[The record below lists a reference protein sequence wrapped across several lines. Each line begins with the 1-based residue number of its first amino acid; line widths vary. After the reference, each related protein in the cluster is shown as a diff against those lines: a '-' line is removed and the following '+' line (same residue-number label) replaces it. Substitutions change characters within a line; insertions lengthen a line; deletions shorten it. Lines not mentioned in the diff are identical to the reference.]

1 MKMSYNRFFKSLILG
16 SLLCLQAQ
24 SSAETALKVNG
35 TEQAVAMATT
45 STKTNSAVSDLDK
58 INAEVTANSASS
70 VKSNNQKVSQS
81 VTHSLPSL
89 PVQLEKDNSALDN
102 ANLSKKSE
110 SANTTSSNGNKTKI
124 KCSSD
129 LPCIPMYN
137 KYVLNL
143 DEDPQKVSTAKN
155 GKKSDHDN
163 DPQLSSKNYHAI
175 TQNVLPSLDFL
186 NLQKSASNQNVSF
199 VKKLNEKNTPIVR
212 KPSYQTAGNNS
223 AENYVSSSPLVAKML
238 DKGLIIGGDVPVIP
252 QTKLPTADELI
263 DESQKLYKIIGV
275 TGNFVRSYSEAED
288 KKEFIQNLGIS
299 KVNGIIDSH
308 LNEYLKAYDGVN
320 AEISTR
326 LSVSMGNWKLQPE
339 GKILIPLYSKPKYL
353 GFMQGGLTT
362 GTNDR
367 KIAHL
372 GLGER
377 FYPQAKSMEDL
388 GHHMLGLNMVVDK
401 DLSRGHV
408 RGSLGV
414 EYMHDNLKLISNIYK
429 NLTSWKDSPDFEK
442 GYVQERPASGWDL
455 FVEYW
460 FKAKLALKAGITH
473 WKGKDVS
480 PFGGADENS
489 LENSPYIYELGLK
502 YNPVPAITLEAKH
515 QHTNHGNNN
524 SYIGINFNIPLG
536 DNFSFENAFNPDATN
551 KASGSN
557 IMTSR
562 SMFIERDYTMPLQYR
577 SKPGKYYITFVGA
590 LGNNRYQ
597 FKIED
602 GFHRA
607 AAGIPI
613 SVKASHPSVKFSNNG
628 NYVSN
633 IAGLFTVEVIHSAV
647 KNTTVT
653 VAAGNVTVS
662 FDIIIDKVDLL
673 VKASKTTFERFEESL
688 ITLYADTDQLD
699 GLEGTKVEFRIA
711 DGAPGKLVDADAT
724 LNSQGQAQVTYKP
737 DETQTKNYDVTVIA
751 TAYGTDFSIKLHVV
765 IYGTGTDDF
774 SVNPTEIDGGQFTTL
789 TYKNLKP
796 HTKLT
801 FTSVGKCSVVAVKPE
816 SAQNAKSSPETGV
829 SVEVESDDEG
839 IAVAYAVGATEVGD
853 TGDCVISTKT
863 QDPYFSAPKAKIKNY
878 VYDPAWEL
886 PNSVMYLEPFTAQ
899 LKNLKNSTFV
909 VFAIE
914 NSTASLQ
921 FNKTLQNLKKS
932 SENEPGIALM
942 RLAVSPNDLNAVKK
956 VTVHDQKAQADY
968 MVTGDFAVQ
977 DVDGIKATFYHDA
990 FNTAVETKASILA
1003 IQQFTPMFVMDES
1016 EQAKLDVFSGN
1027 DEIVASVINGQPNRA
1042 ISFFNDEDNIDL
1054 EAPEQFDASGTA
1066 LIKIKGLDKRTNE
1079 PFTLKALC
1087 LGKTIDLKD
1096 AVGQHPLSYH
1106 IYAPIVAGS
1115 SVSGGSNV
1123 RADLSGK
1130 HFDGLPVFD
1139 SHESTLDYGTEY
1151 TVTLNGLLPNSKASI
1166 TSNQEGVKV
1175 SLLSEMTDDKGQIL
1189 FKIAE
1194 IKDTAIKNVDLTLKY
1209 HQTSSDEAVLAQN
1222 YSFNLLDYSSQLRLE
1237 LDKDAVLNNG
1247 QVTAVLSGG
1256 KPGEEVKWS
1265 TDGSAA
1271 IVSTED
1277 KFNEQGVATAVVRG
1291 DPVDHNGVAD
1301 VQSGSVIAESMSLP
1315 ALKHDFTVN
1324 LTQYKAQFN
1333 QAPLSTYPQYP
1344 LTNGVTNDISKVAV
1358 DYKTAYTNGEL
1369 KIDNVLPSSAIEV
1382 VSSTNDLISSV
1393 GGKADEHGVASFNIA
1408 PVNDLSLKQIS
1419 FKVKYYST
1427 EVGTKVSED
1436 FVLKMV
1442 PYALTLST
1450 SPEKDTLTGY
1460 EKVTAVLS
1468 GGKPGEEVKWSTDGS
1483 AAIVSTED
1491 KFNEQGVAT
1500 AVVRGD
1506 PVDHNGV
1513 ADVQSGSVIAESM
1526 SLPALKHDFTV
1537 NLTQYKAQFNQ
1548 APLSTYPQYPLTN
1561 GVTNDISKVAVD
1573 YKTAYTNGELK
1584 IDNVLPSSAI
1594 EVVSSTNDL
1603 ISSVGG
1609 KADEHGVA
1617 SFNIAPV
1624 NDLSLKQI
1632 SFKVKY
1638 YSTEVGTKVSED
1650 FVLKMVP
1657 YALTLSTSPEKDTL
1671 TGYEKVTAVLSGGK
1685 PGEEVTWHNIG
1696 KIVIVSQENDSKF
1709 DANGNS
1715 QIVIAG
1721 APSENNGNA
1730 VQETGSITATAMT
1743 KPTLRK
1749 DYKVVTND
1757 YTMVVTSA
1765 PTFSYPSAVALTSDL
1780 SQAELDYNREYSN
1793 GTAVQLSGMAASR
1806 PIRVAEVKA
1815 VTKSGSDMSLPA
1827 STVTVASR
1835 KTATDGTAKL
1845 NIASI
1850 TDPEIKKVKVKVRYP
1865 STETG
1870 FKDSSEIVLPL
1881 HTYNLAVNYDKSE
1894 IVGDDTAK
1902 VTVSGGKPGTAASIS
1917 LANNIS
1923 GTAPATFDNSGNAVF
1938 TVKGVYPDATKGFTG
1953 SGTVTASSSLASTN
1967 VSKSIN
1973 VKLNQ
1978 FNCNFSQGPAFT
1990 YPSTVATTT
1999 TESSAKLDYK
2009 RTYSN
2014 GLILKDMAP
2023 GKSIS
2028 IASAQ
2033 LVKADGT
2040 RQNWNGVTLASD
2052 TVASDKTAKL
2062 NIAQVS
2068 DYNFK
2073 KVAVKVN
2080 YPSTE
2085 IGHLTSKEFILPLY
2099 QYNLAIASDK
2109 SEIVGDDTAKVTVS
2123 GGKPGETVAWS
2134 NTGSGKILDGKSTTF
2149 DDKGNAYATVQGIA
2163 PFTNTVKTSVS
2174 TFSANLNNSI
2184 QLVNIYTIKGSNVA
2198 ECHVFDIVEV
2208 WKLLYILNISVKS
2221 NDIEKA
2227 YITAT
2232 LTAEGDDEFIFKLNN
2247 SYNMSL
2253 PSNAGSCMTCSAC
2266 GNYTNFY
2273 KNSTKTFDVTQY
2285 LQDTNS
2291 IYVYFHNFSGGYS
2304 YKISNLEFTIKT
2316 YSKL

>member
-1 MKMSYNRFFKSLILG
+1 MIKKSGLFTFLLTAVFAVNANAISSKTNGVETLPNLAMSTKSDGQNLNTQSSVSDFFKLDNELAIEGNGVIPAKLPTEIESVSENNVTG
-16 SLLCLQAQ
+16 TDK
-24 SSAETALKVNG
+24 TAV
-35 TEQAVAMATT
+35 T
-45 STKTNSAVSDLDK
+45 DLDK
-58 INAEVTANSASS
+58 HKTP
-70 VKSNNQKVSQS
+70 KF
-81 VTHSLPSL
+81 T
-89 PVQLEKDNSALDN
+89 DN
-102 ANLSKKSE
+102 AKTTAKSATAVLSDPKRTVTKNKQDLKKSDLPLIKE
-110 SANTTSSNGNKTKI
+110 NLQEKIVSLDHASLLKKQGNKTENTESNI
-124 KCSSD
+124 KCSSK
-129 LPCIPMYN
+129 LPCIPMFN
-137 KYVLNL
+137 RYVLKL
-143 DEDPQKVSTAKN
+143 DENDAVKPEKDLYLQISKENQPKFE
-155 GKKSDHDN
+155 SDKIYTN
-163 DPQLSSKNYHAI
+163 LATKA
-175 TQNVLPSLDFL
+175 LPSLGQVRFNNIPLDKEIL
-186 NLQKSASNQNVSF
+186 TKKPVSKDPHANKAVF
-199 VKKLNEKNTPIVR
+199 
-212 KPSYQTAGNNS
+212 KPSYLS
-223 AENYVSSSPLVAKML
+223 ESPLVAKL
-238 DKGLIIGGDVPVIP
+238 FEQGVIIGDITP
-252 QTKLPTADELI
+252 QRPKIEKNVDDPESLKNKSTDELI
-263 DESQKLYKIIGV
+263 DEQQRLYKLLGV

-288 KKEFIQNLGIS
+288 KAEFIKSLGLS
-299 KVNGIIDSH
+299 KVNGVLDSQI
-308 LNEYLKAYDGVN
+308 NEYLKAYDGVN
-320 AEISTR
+320 AEISSR
-326 LSVSMGNWKLQPE
+326 LSVSKGNWKLQPE
-339 GKILIPLYSKPKYL
+339 GKLLVPLWSKPKSFTY
-353 GFMQGGLTT
+353 MQTGLTT
-362 GTNDR
+362 GTSDR

-372 GLGER
+372 GIGER
-377 FYPQAKSMEDL
+377 IYPQAKSMEDL
-388 GHHMLGLNMVVDK
+388 GHHMLGFNAVVDK
-401 DLSRGHV
+401 DLSRGHT
-408 RGSLGV
+408 RGSIGL
-414 EYMHDNLKLISNIYK
+414 EYMHDNLKLLSNIYRR
-429 NLTSWKDSPDFEK
+429 LSSWKDSPDFEK
-442 GYVQERPASGWDL
+442 GYVQERPASGWD
-455 FVEYW
+455 FFAEYW
-460 FKAKLALKAGITH
+460 FKAKLALKAGVTH
-473 WKGKDVS
+473 WIGRDIS
-480 PFGGADENS
+480 PFGDTNEKN
-489 LENSPYIYELGLK
+489 LENDPYIYEAGIK
-502 YNPVPAITLEAKH
+502 YTPVPAISLEAKH

-536 DNFSFENAFNPDATN
+536 DNFSFENAFNPDAVN
-551 KASGSN
+551 KAQGNN

-577 SKPGKYYITFVGA
+577 SKPGMYYITFMGA

-602 GFHRA
+602 GFKRA
-607 AAGIPI
+607 APNLPVY
-613 SVKASHPSVKFSNNG
+613 VKAKHPSVKLLNNG
-628 NYVSN
+628 NYITN
-633 IAGLFTVEVIHSAV
+633 IAGMFVVEVTHSAV
-647 KNTTVT
+647 RNTTLT
-653 VAAGNVTVS
+653 VIAGSVANDFNIT
-662 FDIIIDKVDLL
+662 IDKVDLL
-673 VKASKTTFERFEESL
+673 IKASKTKFERFEESL
-688 ITLYADTDQLD
+688 ITLYADAEVD
-699 GLEGTKVEFRIA
+699 GLEGTKVSFRIA
-711 DGAPGKLVDADAT
+711 DGAPGSLVDAEHT
-724 LNSQGQAQVTYKP
+724 LNASGQATVIYRP
-737 DETQTKNYDVTVIA
+737 DETKTSNYDVKVIGTVFDI
-751 TAYGTDFSIKLHVV
+751 DFPITLHVV
-765 IYGTGTDDF
+765 IYGNDADSF
-774 SVNPTEIDGGQFTTL
+774 SVAPKVIDGGQYATI
-789 TYKNLKP
+789 TYTNLKP
-796 HTKLT
+796 HSILT
-801 FTSVGKCSVVAVKPE
+801 ISATGKCNLTDTKPE
-816 SAQNAKSSPETGV
+816 KALETQAAGDTPV
-829 SVEVESDDEG
+829 KLELEPDDEG
-839 IAVAYAVGATEVGD
+839 SVVAYAVGATDIGA
-853 TGDCVISTKT
+853 TGSCLIETKT
-863 QDPYFSAPKAKIKNY
+863 QDPYFPAPKVEIQNQ

-886 PNSVMYLEPFTAQ
+886 PASVLYLEAFPAK
-899 LKNLKNSTFV
+899 LKNLKNTTEVDFSIGNDSADLEF
-909 VFAIE
+909 
-914 NSTASLQ
+914 S
-921 FNKTLQNLKKS
+921 KTVKNLEKQQAQ
-932 SENEPGIALM
+932 PGVALM
-942 RLAVSPNDLNAVKK
+942 RLAVSPNNSGAVKK
-956 VTVHDQKAQADY
+956 VIVENKQASAHY
-968 MVTGDFAVQ
+968 MVTGDYSVR
-977 DVDGIKATFYHDA
+977 DVEGIKAVYYHDA
-990 FNTAVETKASILA
+990 FNTQAETTASVLA

-1016 EQAKLDVFSGN
+1016 EQSKLDVFSGN
-1027 DEIVASVINGQPNRA
+1027 DEIVATVINGQPNRT

-1106 IYAPIVAGS
+1106 IYAPKVAGS

-1123 RADLSGK
+1123 RADLAGK

-1139 SHESTLDYGTEY
+1139 NSADTLDYGTEY

-1166 TSNQEGVKV
+1166 SSNQEGVKV
-1175 SLLSEMTDDKGQIL
+1175 SLLSEKTDDKGQIL
-1189 FKIAE
+1189 FKISE
-1194 IKDTAIKNVDLTLKY
+1194 IKDTAIKNLNLVLKY
-1209 HQTSSDEAVLAQN
+1209 HQTSSDEAVLDQN
-1222 YSFNLLDYSSQLRLE
+1222 YEFKLLDYSSQLRLE

-1247 QVTAVLSGG
+1247 QVTAILSGG
-1256 KPGEEVKWS
+1256 KPGEDVKWS

-1315 ALKHDFTVN
+1315 SLKKDFTVN

-1333 QAPLSTYPQYP
+1333 QAPLSSYPQYP

-1450 SPEKDTLTGY
+1450 NPEKDTLTGY
-1460 EKVTAVLS
+1460 EKVAAILS
-1468 GGKPGEEVKWSTDGS
+1468 GGKPGED
-1483 AAIVSTED
+1483 
-1491 KFNEQGVAT
+1491 
-1500 AVVRGD
+1500 
-1506 PVDHNGV
+1506 
-1513 ADVQSGSVIAESM
+1513 
-1526 SLPALKHDFTV
+1526 
-1537 NLTQYKAQFNQ
+1537 
-1548 APLSTYPQYPLTN
+1548 
-1561 GVTNDISKVAVD
+1561 
-1573 YKTAYTNGELK
+1573 
-1584 IDNVLPSSAI
+1584 
-1594 EVVSSTNDL
+1594 
-1603 ISSVGG
+1603 
-1609 KADEHGVA
+1609 
-1617 SFNIAPV
+1617 
-1624 NDLSLKQI
+1624 
-1632 SFKVKY
+1632 
-1638 YSTEVGTKVSED
+1638 
-1650 FVLKMVP
+1650 
-1657 YALTLSTSPEKDTL
+1657 
-1671 TGYEKVTAVLSGGK
+1671 
-1685 PGEEVTWHNIG
+1685 VTWHNIG
-1696 KIVIVSQENDSKF
+1696 KIVIVSQESDSKF

-1757 YTMVVTSA
+1757 YMMVVTAA

-1806 PIRVAEVKA
+1806 PIRVSEVKA

-1845 NIASI
+1845 NIARI

-1953 SGTVTASSSLASTN
+1953 TGTVTAASTLASSN

-1978 FNCNFSQGPAFT
+1978 FNCNFSQGPSFT
-1990 YPSTVATTT
+1990 YPSTVATTN
-1999 TESSAKLDYK
+1999 TEASAQMDYK
-2009 RTYSN
+2009 RTYTN
-2014 GLILKDMAP
+2014 GLVLKDMAP
-2023 GKSIS
+2023 NRPIS
-2028 IASAQ
+2028 IASQQ
-2033 LVKADGT
+2033 LIKADNS
-2040 RQNWNGVTLASD
+2040 RVNWNGVSLASA
-2052 TVASDKTAKL
+2052 TTAADKTAKL
-2062 NIAQVS
+2062 NLAQVT
-2068 DYNFK
+2068 DYQYK

-2085 IGHLTSKEFILPLY
+2085 IGTLTSKEFIIPLH

-2149 DDKGNAYATVQGIA
+2149 DDKGNAYATVQGTA

-2198 ECHVFDIVEV
+2198 ECHVFDIVDV

-2221 NDIEKA
+2221 NNIEKA

-2273 KNSTKTFDVTQY
+2273 KNSTKTFDITQY

-2291 IYVYFHNFSGGYS
+2291 IYVYFHNFTGGYS

>member
-110 SANTTSSNGNKTKI
+110 SANTTSSNGNRTKI

-186 NLQKSASNQNVSF
+186 NLKKSAGNQNVSF

-252 QTKLPTADELI
+252 QTKLPTADELKNKSTDELI

-299 KVNGIIDSH
+299 KVNGIVDSH
-308 LNEYLKAYDGVN
+308 LNEYLKAYEGVN

-326 LSVSMGNWKLQPE
+326 LSVSKGNWKLQPE

-429 NLTSWKDSPDFEK
+429 NLTSWKDSPDFES

-653 VAAGNVTVS
+653 VAAGNVSAT
-662 FDIIIDKVDLL
+662 FDIILDKVDLL

-711 DGAPGKLVDADAT
+711 DGAPGKLIDADAT

-751 TAYGTDFSIKLHVV
+751 TAYGTDFSIKLHVI
-765 IYGTGTDDF
+765 IYGTGSDDF

-829 SVEVESDDEG
+829 SVDVESDDDG

-863 QDPYFSAPKAKIKNY
+863 QDPYFNAPKAKIKNY

-886 PNSVMYLEPFTAQ
+886 PNSVLYLEPFTAK
-899 LKNLKNSTFV
+899 LKNLKNSTSVDFS
-909 VFAIE
+909 IE

-942 RLAVSPNDLNAVKK
+942 RLAASPNDLSAVKK

-990 FNTAVETKASILA
+990 FNTSVETKASILA

-1016 EQAKLDVFSGN
+1016 EQSKLDVFSGN
-1027 DEIVASVINGQPNRA
+1027 DEIVATVINGQPNRT

-1106 IYAPIVAGS
+1106 IYAPKVAGS

-1123 RADLSGK
+1123 RADLAGK

-1139 SHESTLDYGTEY
+1139 NSADTLDYGTEY
-1151 TVTLNGLLPNSKASI
+1151 TVTINGLLPNSKASI
-1166 TSNQEGVKV
+1166 SSNQEGVKV
-1175 SLLSEMTDDKGQIL
+1175 SLLSEKTDDKGQIL
-1189 FKIAE
+1189 FKISE
-1194 IKDTAIKNVDLTLKY
+1194 IKDTAIKNLNLVLKY
-1209 HQTSSDEAVLAQN
+1209 HQTSSDEAVLDQN
-1222 YSFNLLDYSSQLRLE
+1222 YEFKLLDYSSQLRLE

-1247 QVTAVLSGG
+1247 QVTAILSGG
-1256 KPGEEVKWS
+1256 KPGEDVKWS

-1315 ALKHDFTVN
+1315 SLKKDFTVN

-1333 QAPLSTYPQYP
+1333 QAPLSSYPQYP

-1450 SPEKDTLTGY
+1450 NPEKDTLTGY
-1460 EKVTAVLS
+1460 EKVTAILS
-1468 GGKPGEEVKWSTDGS
+1468 GGKPGED
-1483 AAIVSTED
+1483 
-1491 KFNEQGVAT
+1491 
-1500 AVVRGD
+1500 
-1506 PVDHNGV
+1506 
-1513 ADVQSGSVIAESM
+1513 
-1526 SLPALKHDFTV
+1526 
-1537 NLTQYKAQFNQ
+1537 
-1548 APLSTYPQYPLTN
+1548 
-1561 GVTNDISKVAVD
+1561 
-1573 YKTAYTNGELK
+1573 
-1584 IDNVLPSSAI
+1584 
-1594 EVVSSTNDL
+1594 
-1603 ISSVGG
+1603 
-1609 KADEHGVA
+1609 
-1617 SFNIAPV
+1617 
-1624 NDLSLKQI
+1624 
-1632 SFKVKY
+1632 
-1638 YSTEVGTKVSED
+1638 
-1650 FVLKMVP
+1650 
-1657 YALTLSTSPEKDTL
+1657 
-1671 TGYEKVTAVLSGGK
+1671 
-1685 PGEEVTWHNIG
+1685 VTWHNIG
-1696 KIVIVSQENDSKF
+1696 KIVIVSQESDSKF

-1757 YTMVVTSA
+1757 YMMVVTAA
-1765 PTFSYPSAVALTSDL
+1765 PTFSYPSAVTLTSDL

-1845 NIASI
+1845 NIARI
-1850 TDPEIKKVKVKVRYP
+1850 TNPEIKKVKVKVRYP

-1953 SGTVTASSSLASTN
+1953 TGTVTAASTLASSN

-1978 FNCNFSQGPAFT
+1978 FNCNFSSGPSFS
-1990 YPSTVATTT
+1990 YPATVATTT
-1999 TESSAKLDYK
+1999 TEASAQMDYK
-2009 RTYSN
+2009 RTYTN

-2033 LVKADGT
+2033 LVKADGS
-2040 RQNWNGVTLASD
+2040 RQNWNGVTLASN

-2149 DDKGNAYATVQGIA
+2149 DDKGNAYATVQGTA
-2163 PFTNTVKTSVS
+2163 PFTSTISTAASLSSATLARTSITVKNYEIFE
-2174 TFSANLNNSI
+2174 FSALDPGGEKTVGYSKSYAFSKNIKVSPKYAYKAVISFSGFCNDYAEINIKLGESTLSYSSPMNVYFGGCWSS
-2184 QLVNIYTIKGSNVA
+2184 VNPDGSMHDYVDFQK
-2198 ECHVFDIVEV
+2198 ES
-2208 WKLLYILNISVKS
+2208 NISLNSKVFSVLIIQHGTCAYYTSINVKG
-2221 NDIEKA
+2221 
-2227 YITAT
+2227 T
-2232 LTAEGDDEFIFKLNN
+2232 
-2247 SYNMSL
+2247 
-2253 PSNAGSCMTCSAC
+2253 
-2266 GNYTNFY
+2266 
-2273 KNSTKTFDVTQY
+2273 VT
-2285 LQDTNS
+2285 
-2291 IYVYFHNFSGGYS
+2291 IYYH
-2304 YKISNLEFTIKT
+2304 
-2316 YSKL
+2316 

>member
-110 SANTTSSNGNKTKI
+110 SANTTSSNGNRTKI

-186 NLQKSASNQNVSF
+186 NLKKSAGNQNVSF

-252 QTKLPTADELI
+252 QTKLPTADELKNKSTDELI

-299 KVNGIIDSH
+299 KVNGIVDSH
-308 LNEYLKAYDGVN
+308 LNEYLKAYEGVN

-326 LSVSMGNWKLQPE
+326 LSVSKGNWKLQPE

-429 NLTSWKDSPDFEK
+429 NLTSWKDSPDFES

-653 VAAGNVTVS
+653 VAAGNVSAT
-662 FDIIIDKVDLL
+662 FDIILDKVDLL

-711 DGAPGKLVDADAT
+711 DGAPGKLIDADAT

-765 IYGTGTDDF
+765 IYGTGSDDF

-829 SVEVESDDEG
+829 SVEVESDDDG

-863 QDPYFSAPKAKIKNY
+863 QDPYFNAPKAKIKNY

-886 PNSVMYLEPFTAQ
+886 PNSVLYLEPFTAK
-899 LKNLKNSTFV
+899 LKNLKNSTSV
-909 VFAIE
+909 VFSIE

-942 RLAVSPNDLNAVKK
+942 RLAASPNDLSAVKK

-968 MVTGDFAVQ
+968 IVTGDFAVQ

-990 FNTAVETKASILA
+990 FNTSVETKASILA
-1003 IQQFTPMFVMDES
+1003 IQQFTPVFVMNDEDL
-1016 EQAKLDVFSGN
+1016 AKLDVFSGN
-1027 DEIVASVINGQPNRA
+1027 DEVSATLINGQPNRA
-1042 ISFFNDEDNIDL
+1042 VQFFNDEQNVDL
-1054 EAPEQFDASGTA
+1054 TVPDTFDAAGQAKITIKGTDKRA
-1066 LIKIKGLDKRTNE
+1066 NEPFSIKGL
-1079 PFTLKALC
+1079 A
-1087 LGKTIDLKD
+1087 LGKTVDLKD
-1096 AVGQHPLSYH
+1096 AIGSSHTLQYH
-1106 IYAPIVAGS
+1106 IYKPALIDSA
-1115 SVSGGSNV
+1115 VSGGVNV
-1123 RADLSGK
+1123 KSELVGVRYDHS
-1130 HFDGLPVFD
+1130 LPKLDD
-1139 SHESTLDYGTEY
+1139 SDATLDYGTEY
-1151 TVTLNGLLPNSKASI
+1151 TFNVNNLLPNSKLAVEA
-1166 TSNQEGVKV
+1166 TNGAKV
-1175 SLLSEMTDDKGQIL
+1175 SLKSEQANDKGEATFVLHDIT
-1189 FKIAE
+1189 
-1194 IKDTAIKNVDLTLKY
+1194 DTSVKELAITLKY
-1209 HQTSSDEAVLAQN
+1209 HQTSSEKAILDEVYNLKLFN
-1222 YSFNLLDYSSQLRLE
+1222 YSSTLKLE
-1237 LDKDAVLNNG
+1237 LDKAQIVNNDEVHG
-1247 QVTAVLSGG
+1247 VLSGG
-1256 KPGEEVKWS
+1256 KPGEEIAWS
-1265 TDGSAA
+1265 VSGATE
-1271 IVSTED
+1271 IVSSD
-1277 KFNEQGVATAVVRG
+1277 AKFDEQGNAKVTVKG
-1291 DPVDHNGVAD
+1291 NPVDHDGVAD
-1301 VQSGSVIAESMSLP
+1301 VQDAGVTATTMSLAP
-1315 ALKHDFTVN
+1315 ISKAFKVA
-1324 LTQYKAQFN
+1324 LTQYHAEFKQG
-1333 QAPLSTYPQYP
+1333 PKSSYPNYP
-1344 LTNGVTNDISKVAV
+1344 LTNTGLTSTIDDVTL
-1358 DYKTAYTNGEL
+1358 DYKTAYSSAQL
-1369 KIDNVLPSSAIEV
+1369 QLQNVLPNSKVEV
-1382 VSSTNDLISSV
+1382 ISSTNDLVSLV
-1393 GGKADEHGVASFNIA
+1393 GNGADANGVIKFNIA
-1408 PVNDLSLKQIS
+1408 PNNDFSLKQLKFKIKYYATEASTKESDVFTLNMIPYS
-1419 FKVKYYST
+1419 FK
-1427 EVGTKVSED
+1427 
-1436 FVLKMV
+1436 
-1442 PYALTLST
+1442 LTA
-1450 SPEKDTLTGY
+1450 SPDKSTLTGY
-1460 EKVTAVLS
+1460 EKVTM
-1468 GGKPGEEVKWSTDGS
+1468 T
-1483 AAIVSTED
+1483 
-1491 KFNEQGVAT
+1491 
-1500 AVVRGD
+1500 
-1506 PVDHNGV
+1506 
-1513 ADVQSGSVIAESM
+1513 
-1526 SLPALKHDFTV
+1526 
-1537 NLTQYKAQFNQ
+1537 
-1548 APLSTYPQYPLTN
+1548 
-1561 GVTNDISKVAVD
+1561 
-1573 YKTAYTNGELK
+1573 
-1584 IDNVLPSSAI
+1584 
-1594 EVVSSTNDL
+1594 
-1603 ISSVGG
+1603 
-1609 KADEHGVA
+1609 
-1617 SFNIAPV
+1617 
-1624 NDLSLKQI
+1624 
-1632 SFKVKY
+1632 
-1638 YSTEVGTKVSED
+1638 
-1650 FVLKMVP
+1650 
-1657 YALTLSTSPEKDTL
+1657 
-1671 TGYEKVTAVLSGGK
+1671 LSGGK
-1685 PGEEVTWHNIG
+1685 PGEEVTWKNNQ
-1696 KIVIVSQENDSKF
+1696 KIVIVSQENNSKF
-1709 DANGNS
+1709 DNNGNS
-1715 QIVIAG
+1715 IIVIAG
-1721 APSENNGNA
+1721 APSENDGNP
-1730 VQETGSITATAMT
+1730 VSETGSIAAVAMGQNE
-1743 KPTLRK
+1743 LRK
-1749 DYKVVTND
+1749 EFSVVTNG
-1757 YTMVVTSA
+1757 YTMSVQSA
-1765 PTFSYPSAVALTSDL
+1765 PSFSYPNTVSSTSNLDVAEIDYKRTYNSGVVLT
-1780 SQAELDYNREYSN
+1780 
-1793 GTAVQLSGMAASR
+1793 GMAANRPVQIVDVQAVSNSR
-1806 PIRVAEVKA
+1806 AANNSSDLVVA
-1815 VTKSGSDMSLPA
+1815 T
-1827 STVTVASR
+1827 TR
-1835 KTATDGTAKL
+1835 KTTASGDLAL
-1845 NIASI
+1845 NIKPVS
-1850 TDPEIKKVKVKVRYP
+1850 DYNVKKIRFRVRYP

-1870 FKDSSEIVLPL
+1870 FKTSDYITIPL
-1881 HTYNLAVNYDKSE
+1881 HQYSLAIASDKSE
-1894 IVGDDTAK
+1894 IVGNGASS
-1902 VTVSGGKPGTAASIS
+1902 VTVSGGKPGEAVSVAI
-1917 LANNIS
+1917 NNKLL
-1923 GTAPATFDNSGNAVF
+1923 GTVPTKFDNSGNATF
-1938 TVKGVYPDATKGFTG
+1938 TVTGNPTNNGQAVTETGTITAQATSATN
-1953 SGTVTASSSLASTN
+1953 SS
-1967 VSKSIN
+1967 SKSIT
-1973 VKLNQ
+1973 VKTNQ
-1978 FNCNFSQGPAFT
+1978 FYCNFSQGPSFA
-1990 YPSTVATTT
+1990 YPATVATTT
-1999 TESSAKLDYK
+1999 TEASAQMDYK
-2009 RTYSN
+2009 RTYTN
-2014 GLILKDMAP
+2014 GLVLKDMAP
-2023 GKSIS
+2023 NRPIS
-2028 IASAQ
+2028 IASQQ
-2033 LVKADGT
+2033 LIKADNS
-2040 RQNWNGVTLASD
+2040 RVNWNGVSLASA
-2052 TVASDKTAKL
+2052 TTAADKTAKL
-2062 NIAQVS
+2062 NLAQVT
-2068 DYNFK
+2068 DYQYK

-2085 IGHLTSKEFILPLY
+2085 IGTLTSKEFIIPLH
-2099 QYNLAIASDK
+2099 QYSLAIASDK
-2109 SEIVGDDTAKVTVS
+2109 SEIVGDETAKITVS
-2123 GGKPGETVAWS
+2123 GGRPGETVSWS
-2134 NTGSGKILDGKSTTF
+2134 NTGSGTILSAGKSTTF
-2149 DDKGNAYATVQGIA
+2149 DAQGNAYATVQGTA
-2163 PFTNTVKTSVS
+2163 PFTGTINVLLNKNSVSLKVKRLEYFYFRSALPSGACGQTASLNKSFELSPYIKAGLIKSITVISNFDDYGSASINGITVGSCKLGEYHSCYDQKQTSVIDKS
-2174 TFSANLNNSI
+2174 NLKNINSLSAYATSWNDPFGVCASNGNGTA
-2184 QLVNIYTIKGSNVA
+2184 VDVTIK
-2198 ECHVFDIVEV
+2198 I
-2208 WKLLYILNISVKS
+2208 
-2221 NDIEKA
+2221 
-2227 YITAT
+2227 
-2232 LTAEGDDEFIFKLNN
+2232 
-2247 SYNMSL
+2247 
-2253 PSNAGSCMTCSAC
+2253 
-2266 GNYTNFY
+2266 NYY
-2273 KNSTKTFDVTQY
+2273 
-2285 LQDTNS
+2285 
-2291 IYVYFHNFSGGYS
+2291 
-2304 YKISNLEFTIKT
+2304 
-2316 YSKL
+2316 

>member
-70 VKSNNQKVSQS
+70 VKSNKQKVSQS

-110 SANTTSSNGNKTKI
+110 SANTTSSNGNRTKI

-186 NLQKSASNQNVSF
+186 NLKKSAGNQNVSF

-252 QTKLPTADELI
+252 QTKLPTADELKNKSTDELI

-299 KVNGIIDSH
+299 KVNGIVDSH
-308 LNEYLKAYDGVN
+308 LNEYLKAYEGVN

-326 LSVSMGNWKLQPE
+326 LSVSKGNWKLQPE

-429 NLTSWKDSPDFEK
+429 NLTSWKDSPDFES

-653 VAAGNVTVS
+653 VAAGNVSAT
-662 FDIIIDKVDLL
+662 FDIILDKVDLL

-711 DGAPGKLVDADAT
+711 DGAPGKLIDADAT

-765 IYGTGTDDF
+765 IYGTGSDDF

-829 SVEVESDDEG
+829 SVDVESDDDG

-863 QDPYFSAPKAKIKNY
+863 QDPYFNAPKAKIKNY

-886 PNSVMYLEPFTAQ
+886 PNSVLYLEPFTAK
-899 LKNLKNSTFV
+899 LKNLKNSTSVDFS
-909 VFAIE
+909 IE

-942 RLAVSPNDLNAVKK
+942 RLAASPNDLSAVKK
-956 VTVHDQKAQADY
+956 VIVHDQKAQADY

-990 FNTAVETKASILA
+990 FNTSVETKASILA

-1016 EQAKLDVFSGN
+1016 EQSKLDVFSGN
-1027 DEIVASVINGQPNRA
+1027 DEIVATVINGQPNRT

-1106 IYAPIVAGS
+1106 IYAPKVAGS

-1123 RADLSGK
+1123 RADLAGK

-1139 SHESTLDYGTEY
+1139 NSADTLDYGTEY
-1151 TVTLNGLLPNSKASI
+1151 TVTINGLLPNSKASI
-1166 TSNQEGVKV
+1166 SSNQEGVKV
-1175 SLLSEMTDDKGQIL
+1175 SLLSEKTDDKGQIL
-1189 FKIAE
+1189 FKISE
-1194 IKDTAIKNVDLTLKY
+1194 IKDTAIKNLNLVLKY
-1209 HQTSSDEAVLAQN
+1209 HQTSSDEAVLDQN
-1222 YSFNLLDYSSQLRLE
+1222 YEFKLLDYSSQLRLE

-1247 QVTAVLSGG
+1247 QVTAILSGG
-1256 KPGEEVKWS
+1256 KPGEDVKWS

-1315 ALKHDFTVN
+1315 SLKKDFTVN

-1333 QAPLSTYPQYP
+1333 QAPLSSYPQYP

-1442 PYALTLST
+1442 PYALTLSAN
-1450 SPEKDTLTGY
+1450 PEKDTLTGY
-1460 EKVTAVLS
+1460 EKVTAILS
-1468 GGKPGEEVKWSTDGS
+1468 GGKPGED
-1483 AAIVSTED
+1483 
-1491 KFNEQGVAT
+1491 
-1500 AVVRGD
+1500 
-1506 PVDHNGV
+1506 
-1513 ADVQSGSVIAESM
+1513 
-1526 SLPALKHDFTV
+1526 
-1537 NLTQYKAQFNQ
+1537 
-1548 APLSTYPQYPLTN
+1548 
-1561 GVTNDISKVAVD
+1561 
-1573 YKTAYTNGELK
+1573 
-1584 IDNVLPSSAI
+1584 
-1594 EVVSSTNDL
+1594 
-1603 ISSVGG
+1603 
-1609 KADEHGVA
+1609 
-1617 SFNIAPV
+1617 
-1624 NDLSLKQI
+1624 
-1632 SFKVKY
+1632 
-1638 YSTEVGTKVSED
+1638 
-1650 FVLKMVP
+1650 
-1657 YALTLSTSPEKDTL
+1657 
-1671 TGYEKVTAVLSGGK
+1671 
-1685 PGEEVTWHNIG
+1685 VTWHNIG
-1696 KIVIVSQENDSKF
+1696 KIVIVSQESDSKF

-1757 YTMVVTSA
+1757 YMMVVTAA

-1845 NIASI
+1845 NIARI

-1953 SGTVTASSSLASTN
+1953 TGTVTAASTLASSN

-1978 FNCNFSQGPAFT
+1978 FNCTFSQGPSFT

-2009 RTYSN
+2009 RTYNN

-2033 LVKADGT
+2033 LVKADGS
-2040 RQNWNGVTLASD
+2040 RQNWNGVTLASN

-2149 DDKGNAYATVQGIA
+2149 DDKGNAYATVQGTA
-2163 PFTNTVKTSVS
+2163 PFTSTVKLSSNSSYATINKDIPVGYFFTNLGDDNSDALRGTWNADRTVKTVTSS
-2174 TFSANLNNSI
+2174 TADWSDYLNSGADIVFLNYDFHDGLTCLKFSDGKN
-2184 QLVNIYTIKGSNVA
+2184 VNIPQNFEVTIDKMIPFYEYHQGNDNPSSPT
-2198 ECHVFDIVEV
+2198 HRRDG
-2208 WKLLYILNISVKS
+2208 YYYYLNISQIWFTSLS
-2221 NDIEKA
+2221 NANI
-2227 YITAT
+2227 
-2232 LTAEGDDEFIFKLNN
+2232 LLSNRNN
-2247 SYNMSL
+2247 MNGSYNF
-2253 PSNAGSCMTCSAC
+2253 TFKF
-2266 GNYTNFY
+2266 NYNNKDYSF
-2273 KNSTKTFDVTQY
+2273 KKTLV
-2285 LQDTNS
+2285 
-2291 IYVYFHNFSGGYS
+2291 
-2304 YKISNLEFTIKT
+2304 ISF
-2316 YSKL
+2316 

>member
-163 DPQLSSKNYHAI
+163 DPQLSSKNYYAI

-199 VKKLNEKNTPIVR
+199 VKKLNEKNTPLVR

-252 QTKLPTADELI
+252 QTKLPTADELKNKSTDELI

-326 LSVSMGNWKLQPE
+326 LSVSKGNWKLQPE

-536 DNFSFENAFNPDATN
+536 DNFSFENAFNPNATN

-909 VFAIE
+909 DFAIE

-1123 RADLSGK
+1123 RADLAGK

-1151 TVTLNGLLPNSKASI
+1151 TVTLNGLLPLSKASI

-1209 HQTSSDEAVLAQN
+1209 HQTSSDDAVLAQN

-1277 KFNEQGVATAVVRG
+1277 KFNEHGVATAVVRG

-1301 VQSGSVIAESMSLP
+1301 VQSGSVIAESMTLP

-1333 QAPLSTYPQYP
+1333 QAPLSSYPQYP

-1369 KIDNVLPSSAIEV
+1369 KIDNVLP
-1382 VSSTNDLISSV
+1382 D
-1393 GGKADEHGVASFNIA
+1393 
-1408 PVNDLSLKQIS
+1408 
-1419 FKVKYYST
+1419 
-1427 EVGTKVSED
+1427 
-1436 FVLKMV
+1436 
-1442 PYALTLST
+1442 
-1450 SPEKDTLTGY
+1450 
-1460 EKVTAVLS
+1460 
-1468 GGKPGEEVKWSTDGS
+1468 
-1483 AAIVSTED
+1483 
-1491 KFNEQGVAT
+1491 
-1500 AVVRGD
+1500 
-1506 PVDHNGV
+1506 
-1513 ADVQSGSVIAESM
+1513 
-1526 SLPALKHDFTV
+1526 
-1537 NLTQYKAQFNQ
+1537 
-1548 APLSTYPQYPLTN
+1548 
-1561 GVTNDISKVAVD
+1561 
-1573 YKTAYTNGELK
+1573 
-1584 IDNVLPSSAI
+1584 SAI

-1757 YTMVVTSA
+1757 YTMVVTAA

-1815 VTKSGSDMSLPA
+1815 VTRSGSDMSLPA

-1835 KTATDGTAKL
+1835 KTANDGTAKL
-1845 NIASI
+1845 NITSI

-1923 GTAPATFDNSGNAVF
+1923 GTAPSTFDNSGNAVF

-1953 SGTVTASSSLASTN
+1953 SGIVTAASSLASTN

-1990 YPSTVATTT
+1990 YPSTVATTN
-1999 TESSAKLDYK
+1999 TEASAQMDYK
-2009 RTYSN
+2009 RTYTN
-2014 GLILKDMAP
+2014 GLVLKDMAP

-2033 LVKADGT
+2033 LIKADGT

-2149 DDKGNAYATVQGIA
+2149 DDKGNAYATVQGTA
-2163 PFTNTVKTSVS
+2163 PFTNSIKPVFNSVIAS
-2174 TFSANLNNSI
+2174 LTAKIYLKNKIIVNGPSHYGASGGVDVTFEIPTEFSKATIQSNLVGKADDGYQVFLNNSI
-2184 QLVNIYTIKGSNVA
+2184 LYTIHDEVILGCETDPNLIKA
-2198 ECHVFDIVEV
+2198 CHLGCI
-2208 WKLLYILNISVKS
+2208 
-2221 NDIEKA
+2221 
-2227 YITAT
+2227 
-2232 LTAEGDDEFIFKLNN
+2232 
-2247 SYNMSL
+2247 
-2253 PSNAGSCMTCSAC
+2253 
-2266 GNYTNFY
+2266 
-2273 KNSTKTFDVTQY
+2273 Q
-2285 LQDTNS
+2285 
-2291 IYVYFHNFSGGYS
+2291 
-2304 YKISNLEFTIKT
+2304 
-2316 YSKL
+2316 YSKLGDSQTVNVSSFLKKGTNTLSFLLTDFGNCGYGKLDSSVTTIYWWTK

>member
-1 MKMSYNRFFKSLILG
+1 MSYFFIIMMMSYNRIFKSLILV
-16 SLLCLQAQ
+16 SLLCFQAQ
-24 SSAETALKVNG
+24 SSAET
-35 TEQAVAMATT
+35 QAVAMATT
-45 STKTNSAVSDLDK
+45 STKTNGALVSDLDK

-70 VKSNNQKVSQS
+70 VVAKTNNKKASQS
-81 VTHSLPSL
+81 VTHFLPSL

-102 ANLSKKSE
+102 ANIKKADSD
-110 SANTTSSNGNKTKI
+110 NTVSDNSNKTKI

-143 DEDPQKVSTAKN
+143 DEEPQKVSTAKN
-155 GKKSDHDN
+155 VKKTDHNN

-186 NLQKSASNQNVSF
+186 NLKKSAGNQNISF

-223 AENYVSSSPLVAKML
+223 ADNYVSSSPLVAKML

-252 QTKLPTADELI
+252 ETKLPTADELKNKSTDELI

-288 KKEFIQNLGIS
+288 KNEFIQNLGIS
-299 KVNGIIDSH
+299 KVNGIVDAH
-308 LNEYLKAYDGVN
+308 LNEYLKAYEGVN

-326 LSVSMGNWKLQPE
+326 LSVSKGNWKLQPE

-353 GFMQGGLTT
+353 AFMQGGLTT

-367 KIAHL
+367 KVAHL

-429 NLTSWKDSPDFEK
+429 NLTSWIDSPDFEK

-455 FVEYW
+455 FLEYW
-460 FKAKLALKAGITH
+460 FKAKLALKAGVTH

-653 VAAGNVTVS
+653 VTAGNVSAT

-711 DGAPGKLVDADAT
+711 DGAPGKLIDADAT

-765 IYGTGTDDF
+765 IYGTGSDDF
-774 SVNPTEIDGGQFTTL
+774 SVNPNEIDGGQFTTL

-863 QDPYFSAPKAKIKNY
+863 QDSYFNAPKAKIKNY

-886 PNSVMYLEPFTAQ
+886 PNSVLYLEPFTAK
-899 LKNLKNSTFV
+899 LKNLKNSTSVDFS
-909 VFAIE
+909 IE

-942 RLAVSPNDLNAVKK
+942 RLAASPNDLSAVKK

-968 MVTGDFAVQ
+968 IVTGDFAVQ

-990 FNTAVETKASILA
+990 FNTAAETKASILA

-1016 EQAKLDVFSGN
+1016 EQSKLDVFSGN
-1027 DEIVASVINGQPNRA
+1027 DEIVATVINGQPNRT

-1106 IYAPIVAGS
+1106 IYAPKVAGS

-1123 RADLSGK
+1123 RADLAGK

-1139 SHESTLDYGTEY
+1139 NSADTLDYGTEY

-1166 TSNQEGVKV
+1166 SSNQEGVKV
-1175 SLLSEMTDDKGQIL
+1175 SLLSEKTDDKGQIL
-1189 FKIAE
+1189 FKISE
-1194 IKDTAIKNVDLTLKY
+1194 IKDTAIKNVNLVLKY
-1209 HQTSSDEAVLAQN
+1209 HQTSSDEAVLEQN
-1222 YSFNLLDYSSQLRLE
+1222 YAFKLLDYSSQLRLE
-1237 LDKDAVLNNG
+1237 LDKDTVLNNG
-1247 QVTAVLSGG
+1247 QVTAILSGG
-1256 KPGEEVKWS
+1256 KPGEDVKWS

-1315 ALKHDFTVN
+1315 SLKKDFTVN

-1333 QAPLSTYPQYP
+1333 QAPLSSYPQYP

-1358 DYKTAYTNGEL
+1358 DYKTAYTNAEL

-1450 SPEKDTLTGY
+1450 NPEKDTLTGY
-1460 EKVTAVLS
+1460 EKVTAILS
-1468 GGKPGEEVKWSTDGS
+1468 GGKPGED
-1483 AAIVSTED
+1483 
-1491 KFNEQGVAT
+1491 
-1500 AVVRGD
+1500 
-1506 PVDHNGV
+1506 
-1513 ADVQSGSVIAESM
+1513 
-1526 SLPALKHDFTV
+1526 
-1537 NLTQYKAQFNQ
+1537 
-1548 APLSTYPQYPLTN
+1548 
-1561 GVTNDISKVAVD
+1561 
-1573 YKTAYTNGELK
+1573 
-1584 IDNVLPSSAI
+1584 
-1594 EVVSSTNDL
+1594 
-1603 ISSVGG
+1603 
-1609 KADEHGVA
+1609 
-1617 SFNIAPV
+1617 
-1624 NDLSLKQI
+1624 
-1632 SFKVKY
+1632 
-1638 YSTEVGTKVSED
+1638 
-1650 FVLKMVP
+1650 
-1657 YALTLSTSPEKDTL
+1657 
-1671 TGYEKVTAVLSGGK
+1671 
-1685 PGEEVTWHNIG
+1685 VTWHNIG
-1696 KIVIVSQENDSKF
+1696 KIVIVSQESDSKF

-1757 YTMVVTSA
+1757 YMMVVTAA

-1793 GTAVQLSGMAASR
+1793 GTAVQLSGMAGSR

-1845 NIASI
+1845 NIARI

-1953 SGTVTASSSLASTN
+1953 TGTVTAASTLASSN

-1978 FNCNFSQGPAFT
+1978 FNCNFSQGPSFA

-2009 RTYSN
+2009 RTYNN

-2033 LVKADGT
+2033 LVKADGS
-2040 RQNWNGVTLASD
+2040 RQNWNGVTLASN

-2149 DDKGNAYATVQGIA
+2149 DDKGNAYATVQGTA
-2163 PFTNTVKTSVS
+2163 PFTSTVKLSSNSSYATINKDIPVGYFFTNLGDDNSDALRGTWNADRTVKTVTSS
-2174 TFSANLNNSI
+2174 TADWSDYLNSGADIVFLNSDIHDGLTCLKFSDGKN
-2184 QLVNIYTIKGSNVA
+2184 VNIPQNFEVTIDKMIPFYEYHQGNDNPSSPT
-2198 ECHVFDIVEV
+2198 HRKDGYYF
-2208 WKLLYILNISVKS
+2208 YLNISPIWFTSLLNANILLS
-2221 NDIEKA
+2221 NR
-2227 YITAT
+2227 
-2232 LTAEGDDEFIFKLNN
+2232 NN
-2247 SYNMSL
+2247 MNGSYNF
-2253 PSNAGSCMTCSAC
+2253 TFKF
-2266 GNYTNFY
+2266 NYNNKDYSF
-2273 KNSTKTFDVTQY
+2273 KKTLV
-2285 LQDTNS
+2285 
-2291 IYVYFHNFSGGYS
+2291 
-2304 YKISNLEFTIKT
+2304 ISF
-2316 YSKL
+2316 

>member
-1 MKMSYNRFFKSLILG
+1 MSYFFIIMMMSYNRIFKSLILV
-16 SLLCLQAQ
+16 SLLCFQAQ

-45 STKTNSAVSDLDK
+45 STNTNGALVSDLDK

-70 VKSNNQKVSQS
+70 VVAKTNNKKASQS
-81 VTHSLPSL
+81 VTHFLPSL

-102 ANLSKKSE
+102 ANIKKADSD
-110 SANTTSSNGNKTKI
+110 NTVSDNSNKTKI

-155 GKKSDHDN
+155 VKKTDHNN
-163 DPQLSSKNYHAI
+163 DPQLSSKNYHVI

-186 NLQKSASNQNVSF
+186 NLKKSAGNQNVSF

-223 AENYVSSSPLVAKML
+223 ADNYVSSSPLVAKML

-252 QTKLPTADELI
+252 ETKLPTADALKNKSTDELI

-288 KKEFIQNLGIS
+288 KNEFIQNLGIS
-299 KVNGIIDSH
+299 KVNGIVDSH
-308 LNEYLKAYDGVN
+308 LNEYLKAYEGVN

-326 LSVSMGNWKLQPE
+326 LSVSKGNWKLQPE

-408 RGSLGV
+408 RGSFGV

-455 FVEYW
+455 FLEYW
-460 FKAKLALKAGITH
+460 FKAKLALKAGVTH

-653 VAAGNVTVS
+653 VAAGNVSAT
-662 FDIIIDKVDLL
+662 FDIILDKVDLL

-711 DGAPGKLVDADAT
+711 DGAPGKLIDADAT

-765 IYGTGTDDF
+765 IYGTESDDF

-829 SVEVESDDEG
+829 SVEVESDDDG

-863 QDPYFSAPKAKIKNY
+863 QDPYFNAPKAKIKNY

-886 PNSVMYLEPFTAQ
+886 PNSVLYLEPFTAI
-899 LKNLKNSTFV
+899 LKNLKNSTSVDFS
-909 VFAIE
+909 IE

-942 RLAVSPNDLNAVKK
+942 RLAASPNDLSAVKK

-990 FNTAVETKASILA
+990 FNTSVETKASILA

-1016 EQAKLDVFSGN
+1016 EQSKLDVFSGN
-1027 DEIVASVINGQPNRA
+1027 DEIVATVINGQPNRT

-1106 IYAPIVAGS
+1106 IYAPKVAGS

-1123 RADLSGK
+1123 RADLAGK

-1139 SHESTLDYGTEY
+1139 NSADTLDYGTEY
-1151 TVTLNGLLPNSKASI
+1151 TVTINGLLPNSKASI
-1166 TSNQEGVKV
+1166 SSNQEGVKV
-1175 SLLSEMTDDKGQIL
+1175 SLLSEKTDDKGQIL
-1189 FKIAE
+1189 FKISE
-1194 IKDTAIKNVDLTLKY
+1194 IKDTAIKNLNLVLKY
-1209 HQTSSDEAVLAQN
+1209 HQTSSDEAVLDQN
-1222 YSFNLLDYSSQLRLE
+1222 YEFNLLDYSSQLRLE

-1247 QVTAVLSGG
+1247 QVTAILSGG
-1256 KPGEEVKWS
+1256 KPGEDVKWS

-1315 ALKHDFTVN
+1315 SLKKDFTVN

-1333 QAPLSTYPQYP
+1333 QAPLSSYPQYP

-1450 SPEKDTLTGY
+1450 NPEKDTLTGY
-1460 EKVTAVLS
+1460 EKVTAILS
-1468 GGKPGEEVKWSTDGS
+1468 GGKPGED
-1483 AAIVSTED
+1483 
-1491 KFNEQGVAT
+1491 
-1500 AVVRGD
+1500 
-1506 PVDHNGV
+1506 
-1513 ADVQSGSVIAESM
+1513 
-1526 SLPALKHDFTV
+1526 
-1537 NLTQYKAQFNQ
+1537 
-1548 APLSTYPQYPLTN
+1548 
-1561 GVTNDISKVAVD
+1561 
-1573 YKTAYTNGELK
+1573 
-1584 IDNVLPSSAI
+1584 
-1594 EVVSSTNDL
+1594 
-1603 ISSVGG
+1603 
-1609 KADEHGVA
+1609 
-1617 SFNIAPV
+1617 
-1624 NDLSLKQI
+1624 
-1632 SFKVKY
+1632 
-1638 YSTEVGTKVSED
+1638 
-1650 FVLKMVP
+1650 
-1657 YALTLSTSPEKDTL
+1657 
-1671 TGYEKVTAVLSGGK
+1671 
-1685 PGEEVTWHNIG
+1685 VTWHNIG
-1696 KIVIVSQENDSKF
+1696 KIVIVSQESDSKF

-1757 YTMVVTSA
+1757 YMMVVAAA

-1845 NIASI
+1845 NIARI

-1953 SGTVTASSSLASTN
+1953 TGTVTATSTLASSN

-1978 FNCNFSQGPAFT
+1978 FNCTFSQGPSFA

-2009 RTYSN
+2009 RTYNN

-2033 LVKADGT
+2033 LVKADGS
-2040 RQNWNGVTLASD
+2040 RQNWNGVTLASN

-2149 DDKGNAYATVQGIA
+2149 DDKGNAYATVQGTA
-2163 PFTNTVKTSVS
+2163 PFTGTINVLLNKNSVSLKVKRLESLSFSSDLPTGACGQTASLNKSFELSPYIKAGLIKSITVISKFDDFGSASINGITVGSCNLGEYHSCYDQSQTSVIDKS
-2174 TFSANLNNSI
+2174 NLKNINSLSAYATSWNDPFGVCASNDNGTG
-2184 QLVNIYTIKGSNVA
+2184 VDVTIK
-2198 ECHVFDIVEV
+2198 I
-2208 WKLLYILNISVKS
+2208 
-2221 NDIEKA
+2221 
-2227 YITAT
+2227 
-2232 LTAEGDDEFIFKLNN
+2232 
-2247 SYNMSL
+2247 
-2253 PSNAGSCMTCSAC
+2253 
-2266 GNYTNFY
+2266 NYY
-2273 KNSTKTFDVTQY
+2273 
-2285 LQDTNS
+2285 
-2291 IYVYFHNFSGGYS
+2291 
-2304 YKISNLEFTIKT
+2304 
-2316 YSKL
+2316 

>member
-110 SANTTSSNGNKTKI
+110 SANTTSSNGNRTKI

-186 NLQKSASNQNVSF
+186 NLKKSAGNQNVSF

-252 QTKLPTADELI
+252 QTKLPTADELKNKSTDELI

-299 KVNGIIDSH
+299 KVNGIVDSH
-308 LNEYLKAYDGVN
+308 LNEYLKAYEGVN

-326 LSVSMGNWKLQPE
+326 LSVSKGNWKLQPE

-429 NLTSWKDSPDFEK
+429 NLTSWKDSPDFES

-653 VAAGNVTVS
+653 VAAGNVSAT
-662 FDIIIDKVDLL
+662 FDIILDKVDLL

-711 DGAPGKLVDADAT
+711 DGAPGKLIDADAT

-765 IYGTGTDDF
+765 IYGTGSDDF

-829 SVEVESDDEG
+829 SVEVESDDDG

-863 QDPYFSAPKAKIKNY
+863 QDPYFNAPKAKIKNY

-886 PNSVMYLEPFTAQ
+886 PNSVLYLEPFTAK
-899 LKNLKNSTFV
+899 LKNLKNSTSVDFS
-909 VFAIE
+909 IE

-942 RLAVSPNDLNAVKK
+942 RLAASPNDLSAVKK

-990 FNTAVETKASILA
+990 FNTSVETKASILA
-1003 IQQFTPMFVMDES
+1003 IQQFTPVFVMNDEDL
-1016 EQAKLDVFSGN
+1016 AKLDVFSGN
-1027 DEIVASVINGQPNRA
+1027 DEVSATLINGQPNRA
-1042 ISFFNDEDNIDL
+1042 VQFFNDEQNVDL
-1054 EAPEQFDASGTA
+1054 TVPDTFDAAGQAKITIKGTDKRA
-1066 LIKIKGLDKRTNE
+1066 NEPFSIKGL
-1079 PFTLKALC
+1079 A
-1087 LGKTIDLKD
+1087 LGKTVDLKD
-1096 AVGQHPLSYH
+1096 AIGSSHTLQYH
-1106 IYAPIVAGS
+1106 IYKPALIDSA
-1115 SVSGGSNV
+1115 VSGGVNV
-1123 RADLSGK
+1123 KSELVGVRYDHS
-1130 HFDGLPVFD
+1130 LPKLDD
-1139 SHESTLDYGTEY
+1139 SDATLDYGTEY
-1151 TVTLNGLLPNSKASI
+1151 TFNVNNLLPNSKLAVEA
-1166 TSNQEGVKV
+1166 TNGAKV
-1175 SLLSEMTDDKGQIL
+1175 SLKSEQANDKGEATFVLHDIT
-1189 FKIAE
+1189 
-1194 IKDTAIKNVDLTLKY
+1194 DTSVKELAITLKY
-1209 HQTSSDEAVLAQN
+1209 HQTSSEKAILDEVYNLKLFN
-1222 YSFNLLDYSSQLRLE
+1222 YSSTLKLE
-1237 LDKDAVLNNG
+1237 LDKAQIVNNDEVHG
-1247 QVTAVLSGG
+1247 VLSGG
-1256 KPGEEVKWS
+1256 KPGEEIAWS
-1265 TDGSAA
+1265 VSGATE
-1271 IVSTED
+1271 IVSSD
-1277 KFNEQGVATAVVRG
+1277 AKFDEQGNAKVTVKG
-1291 DPVDHNGVAD
+1291 NPVDHDGVAD
-1301 VQSGSVIAESMSLP
+1301 VQDAGVTATTMSLAP
-1315 ALKHDFTVN
+1315 ISKAFKVA
-1324 LTQYKAQFN
+1324 LTQYHAEFKQG
-1333 QAPLSTYPQYP
+1333 PKSSYPNYP
-1344 LTNGVTNDISKVAV
+1344 LTNTGLTSTIDDVTL
-1358 DYKTAYTNGEL
+1358 DYKTAYSSAQL
-1369 KIDNVLPSSAIEV
+1369 QLQNVLPNSKVEV
-1382 VSSTNDLISSV
+1382 ISSTNDLVSLV
-1393 GGKADEHGVASFNIA
+1393 GNGADANGVIKFNIA
-1408 PVNDLSLKQIS
+1408 PNNDFSLKQLKFKIKYYATEAGTKESDVFTLNMIPYS
-1419 FKVKYYST
+1419 FK
-1427 EVGTKVSED
+1427 
-1436 FVLKMV
+1436 
-1442 PYALTLST
+1442 LTA
-1450 SPEKDTLTGY
+1450 SPDKSTLTGY
-1460 EKVTAVLS
+1460 EKVTM
-1468 GGKPGEEVKWSTDGS
+1468 T
-1483 AAIVSTED
+1483 
-1491 KFNEQGVAT
+1491 
-1500 AVVRGD
+1500 
-1506 PVDHNGV
+1506 
-1513 ADVQSGSVIAESM
+1513 
-1526 SLPALKHDFTV
+1526 
-1537 NLTQYKAQFNQ
+1537 
-1548 APLSTYPQYPLTN
+1548 
-1561 GVTNDISKVAVD
+1561 
-1573 YKTAYTNGELK
+1573 
-1584 IDNVLPSSAI
+1584 
-1594 EVVSSTNDL
+1594 
-1603 ISSVGG
+1603 
-1609 KADEHGVA
+1609 
-1617 SFNIAPV
+1617 
-1624 NDLSLKQI
+1624 
-1632 SFKVKY
+1632 
-1638 YSTEVGTKVSED
+1638 
-1650 FVLKMVP
+1650 
-1657 YALTLSTSPEKDTL
+1657 
-1671 TGYEKVTAVLSGGK
+1671 LSGGK
-1685 PGEEVTWHNIG
+1685 PGEEVTWKNNQ
-1696 KIVIVSQENDSKF
+1696 KIVIVSQENNSKF
-1709 DANGNS
+1709 DNNGNS
-1715 QIVIAG
+1715 IIVIAG
-1721 APSENNGNA
+1721 APSENDGNP
-1730 VQETGSITATAMT
+1730 VSETGSIAAVAMGQNE
-1743 KPTLRK
+1743 LRK
-1749 DYKVVTND
+1749 EFSVVTNG
-1757 YTMVVTSA
+1757 YTMSVQSA
-1765 PTFSYPSAVALTSDL
+1765 PSFSYPNTVSSTSNLDVAEIDYKRTYNSGVVLT
-1780 SQAELDYNREYSN
+1780 
-1793 GTAVQLSGMAASR
+1793 GMAANRPVQIVDVQAVSNSR
-1806 PIRVAEVKA
+1806 AANNSSDLVVA
-1815 VTKSGSDMSLPA
+1815 T
-1827 STVTVASR
+1827 TR
-1835 KTATDGTAKL
+1835 KTTASGDLAL
-1845 NIASI
+1845 NIKPVS
-1850 TDPEIKKVKVKVRYP
+1850 DYNVKKIRFRVRYP

-1870 FKDSSEIVLPL
+1870 FKTSDYITIPL
-1881 HTYNLAVNYDKSE
+1881 HQYSLAIASDKSE
-1894 IVGDDTAK
+1894 IVGNGASS
-1902 VTVSGGKPGTAASIS
+1902 VTVSGGKPGEAVSVAI
-1917 LANNIS
+1917 NNKLL
-1923 GTAPATFDNSGNAVF
+1923 GTVPTKFDNSGNATF
-1938 TVKGVYPDATKGFTG
+1938 TVTGNPTNNGQAVTETGTITAQATSATN
-1953 SGTVTASSSLASTN
+1953 SS
-1967 VSKSIN
+1967 SKSIT
-1973 VKLNQ
+1973 VKTNQ
-1978 FNCNFSQGPAFT
+1978 FYCNFSQGPSFA
-1990 YPSTVATTT
+1990 YPATVATTT
-1999 TESSAKLDYK
+1999 TEASAQMDYK
-2009 RTYSN
+2009 RTYTN
-2014 GLILKDMAP
+2014 GLVLKDMAP
-2023 GKSIS
+2023 NRPIS
-2028 IASAQ
+2028 IASQQ
-2033 LVKADGT
+2033 LIKADNS
-2040 RQNWNGVTLASD
+2040 RVNWNGVSLASA
-2052 TVASDKTAKL
+2052 TTAADKTAKL
-2062 NIAQVS
+2062 NLAQVT
-2068 DYNFK
+2068 DYQYK

-2085 IGHLTSKEFILPLY
+2085 IGTLTSKEFIIPLH
-2099 QYNLAIASDK
+2099 QYSLAIASDK
-2109 SEIVGDDTAKVTVS
+2109 SEIVGDETAKITVS
-2123 GGKPGETVAWS
+2123 GGRPGETVSWS
-2134 NTGSGKILDGKSTTF
+2134 NTGSGTILSAGKSTTF
-2149 DDKGNAYATVQGIA
+2149 DAQGNAYATVQGTA
-2163 PFTNTVKTSVS
+2163 PFTGTVNL
-2174 TFSANLNNSI
+2174 SANTL
-2184 QLVNIYTIKGSNVA
+2184 QKQVNY
-2198 ECHVFDIVEV
+2198 
-2208 WKLLYILNISVKS
+2208 
-2221 NDIEKA
+2221 
-2227 YITAT
+2227 
-2232 LTAEGDDEFIFKLNN
+2232 
-2247 SYNMSL
+2247 SL
-2253 PSNAGSCMTCSAC
+2253 P
-2266 GNYTNFY
+2266 
-2273 KNSTKTFDVTQY
+2273 
-2285 LQDTNS
+2285 
-2291 IYVYFHNFSGGYS
+2291 
-2304 YKISNLEFTIKT
+2304 
-2316 YSKL
+2316 

>member
-110 SANTTSSNGNKTKI
+110 SANTTSSNGNRTKI

-186 NLQKSASNQNVSF
+186 NLKKSAGNQNVSF

-252 QTKLPTADELI
+252 QTKLPTADELKNKSTDELI

-299 KVNGIIDSH
+299 KVNGIVDSH
-308 LNEYLKAYDGVN
+308 LNEYLKAYEGVN

-326 LSVSMGNWKLQPE
+326 LSVSKGNWKLQPE

-429 NLTSWKDSPDFEK
+429 NLTSWKDSPDFES

-653 VAAGNVTVS
+653 VAAGNVSAT
-662 FDIIIDKVDLL
+662 FDIILDKVDLL

-711 DGAPGKLVDADAT
+711 DGAPGKLIDADAT

-765 IYGTGTDDF
+765 IYGTGSDDF

-829 SVEVESDDEG
+829 SVEVESDDDG

-863 QDPYFSAPKAKIKNY
+863 QDPYFNAPKAKIKNY

-886 PNSVMYLEPFTAQ
+886 PNSVLYLEPFTAK
-899 LKNLKNSTFV
+899 LKNLKNSTSVDFS
-909 VFAIE
+909 IE

-942 RLAVSPNDLNAVKK
+942 RLAASPNDLSAVKK

-990 FNTAVETKASILA
+990 FNTSVETKASILA
-1003 IQQFTPMFVMDES
+1003 IQQFTPVFVMNDEDL
-1016 EQAKLDVFSGN
+1016 AKLDVFSGN
-1027 DEIVASVINGQPNRA
+1027 DEVSATLINGQPNRA
-1042 ISFFNDEDNIDL
+1042 VQFFNDEQNVDL
-1054 EAPEQFDASGTA
+1054 TVPDTFDAAGQAKITIKGTDKRA
-1066 LIKIKGLDKRTNE
+1066 NEPFSIKGL
-1079 PFTLKALC
+1079 A
-1087 LGKTIDLKD
+1087 LGKTVDLKD
-1096 AVGQHPLSYH
+1096 AIGSSHTLQYH
-1106 IYAPIVAGS
+1106 IYKPALIDSA
-1115 SVSGGSNV
+1115 VSGGVNV
-1123 RADLSGK
+1123 KSELVGVRYDHS
-1130 HFDGLPVFD
+1130 LPKLDD
-1139 SHESTLDYGTEY
+1139 SDATLDYGTEY
-1151 TVTLNGLLPNSKASI
+1151 TFNVNNLLPNSKLAVEA
-1166 TSNQEGVKV
+1166 TNGAKV
-1175 SLLSEMTDDKGQIL
+1175 SLKSEQANDKGEATFVLHDIT
-1189 FKIAE
+1189 
-1194 IKDTAIKNVDLTLKY
+1194 DTSVKELAITLKY
-1209 HQTSSDEAVLAQN
+1209 HQTSSEKAILDEVYNLKLFN
-1222 YSFNLLDYSSQLRLE
+1222 YSSTLKLE
-1237 LDKDAVLNNG
+1237 LDKAQIVNNDEVHG
-1247 QVTAVLSGG
+1247 VLSGG
-1256 KPGEEVKWS
+1256 KPGEEIAWS
-1265 TDGSAA
+1265 VSGATE
-1271 IVSTED
+1271 IVSSD
-1277 KFNEQGVATAVVRG
+1277 AKFDEQGNAKVTVKG
-1291 DPVDHNGVAD
+1291 NPVDHDGVAD
-1301 VQSGSVIAESMSLP
+1301 VQDAGVTATTMSLAP
-1315 ALKHDFTVN
+1315 ISKAFKVA
-1324 LTQYKAQFN
+1324 LTQYHAEFKQG
-1333 QAPLSTYPQYP
+1333 PKSSYPNYP
-1344 LTNGVTNDISKVAV
+1344 LTNTGLTSTIDDVTL
-1358 DYKTAYTNGEL
+1358 DYKTAYSSAQL
-1369 KIDNVLPSSAIEV
+1369 QLQNVLPNSKVEV
-1382 VSSTNDLISSV
+1382 ISSTNDLVSLV
-1393 GGKADEHGVASFNIA
+1393 GNGADANGVIKFNIA
-1408 PVNDLSLKQIS
+1408 PNNDFSLKQLKFKIKYYATEAGTKESDVFTLNMIPYS
-1419 FKVKYYST
+1419 FK
-1427 EVGTKVSED
+1427 
-1436 FVLKMV
+1436 
-1442 PYALTLST
+1442 LTA
-1450 SPEKDTLTGY
+1450 SPDKSTLTGY
-1460 EKVTAVLS
+1460 EKVTM
-1468 GGKPGEEVKWSTDGS
+1468 T
-1483 AAIVSTED
+1483 
-1491 KFNEQGVAT
+1491 
-1500 AVVRGD
+1500 
-1506 PVDHNGV
+1506 
-1513 ADVQSGSVIAESM
+1513 
-1526 SLPALKHDFTV
+1526 
-1537 NLTQYKAQFNQ
+1537 
-1548 APLSTYPQYPLTN
+1548 
-1561 GVTNDISKVAVD
+1561 
-1573 YKTAYTNGELK
+1573 
-1584 IDNVLPSSAI
+1584 
-1594 EVVSSTNDL
+1594 
-1603 ISSVGG
+1603 
-1609 KADEHGVA
+1609 
-1617 SFNIAPV
+1617 
-1624 NDLSLKQI
+1624 
-1632 SFKVKY
+1632 
-1638 YSTEVGTKVSED
+1638 
-1650 FVLKMVP
+1650 
-1657 YALTLSTSPEKDTL
+1657 
-1671 TGYEKVTAVLSGGK
+1671 LSGGK
-1685 PGEEVTWHNIG
+1685 PGEEVTWKNNQ
-1696 KIVIVSQENDSKF
+1696 KIVIVSQENNSKF
-1709 DANGNS
+1709 DNNGNS
-1715 QIVIAG
+1715 IIVIAG
-1721 APSENNGNA
+1721 APSENDGNP
-1730 VQETGSITATAMT
+1730 VSETGSIAAVAMGQNE
-1743 KPTLRK
+1743 LRK
-1749 DYKVVTND
+1749 EFSVVTNG
-1757 YTMVVTSA
+1757 YTMSVQSA
-1765 PTFSYPSAVALTSDL
+1765 PSFSYPNTVSSTSNLDVAEIDYKRTYNSGVVLT
-1780 SQAELDYNREYSN
+1780 
-1793 GTAVQLSGMAASR
+1793 GMAANRPVQIVDVQAVSNSR
-1806 PIRVAEVKA
+1806 AANNSSDLVVA
-1815 VTKSGSDMSLPA
+1815 T
-1827 STVTVASR
+1827 TR
-1835 KTATDGTAKL
+1835 KTTASGDLAL
-1845 NIASI
+1845 NIKPVS
-1850 TDPEIKKVKVKVRYP
+1850 DYNVKKIRFRVRYP

-1870 FKDSSEIVLPL
+1870 FKTSDYITIPL
-1881 HTYNLAVNYDKSE
+1881 HQYSLAIASDKSE
-1894 IVGDDTAK
+1894 IVGNGASS
-1902 VTVSGGKPGTAASIS
+1902 VTVSGGKPGEAVSVAI
-1917 LANNIS
+1917 NNKLL
-1923 GTAPATFDNSGNAVF
+1923 GTVPTKFDNSGNATF
-1938 TVKGVYPDATKGFTG
+1938 TVTGNPTNNGQAVTETGTITAQATSATN
-1953 SGTVTASSSLASTN
+1953 SS
-1967 VSKSIN
+1967 SKSIT
-1973 VKLNQ
+1973 VKTNQ
-1978 FNCNFSQGPAFT
+1978 FYCNFSQGPSFA
-1990 YPSTVATTT
+1990 YPATVATTT
-1999 TESSAKLDYK
+1999 TEASAQMDYK
-2009 RTYSN
+2009 RTYTN
-2014 GLILKDMAP
+2014 GLVLKDMAP
-2023 GKSIS
+2023 NRPIS
-2028 IASAQ
+2028 IASQQ
-2033 LVKADGT
+2033 LIKADNS
-2040 RQNWNGVTLASD
+2040 RVNWNGVSLASA
-2052 TVASDKTAKL
+2052 TTAADKTAKL
-2062 NIAQVS
+2062 NLAQVT
-2068 DYNFK
+2068 DYQYK

-2085 IGHLTSKEFILPLY
+2085 IGTLTSKEFIIPLH
-2099 QYNLAIASDK
+2099 QYSLAIASDK
-2109 SEIVGDDTAKVTVS
+2109 SEIVGDETAKITVS
-2123 GGKPGETVAWS
+2123 GGRPGETVSWS
-2134 NTGSGKILDGKSTTF
+2134 NTGSGTILSAGKSTTF
-2149 DDKGNAYATVQGIA
+2149 DAQGNAYATVQGTA
-2163 PFTNTVKTSVS
+2163 PFTGTINVLLNKNSVSLKVKRLEYFYFRSALPSGACGQTASLNKSFELSPYIKAGLIKSITVISNFDDYGSASINGITVGSCKLGEYQSCYDQKQTSVIDKS
-2174 TFSANLNNSI
+2174 NLKNINSLSAYATSWNDPFGVCASNSNGTA
-2184 QLVNIYTIKGSNVA
+2184 VDVTIK
-2198 ECHVFDIVEV
+2198 I
-2208 WKLLYILNISVKS
+2208 
-2221 NDIEKA
+2221 
-2227 YITAT
+2227 
-2232 LTAEGDDEFIFKLNN
+2232 
-2247 SYNMSL
+2247 
-2253 PSNAGSCMTCSAC
+2253 
-2266 GNYTNFY
+2266 NYY
-2273 KNSTKTFDVTQY
+2273 
-2285 LQDTNS
+2285 
-2291 IYVYFHNFSGGYS
+2291 
-2304 YKISNLEFTIKT
+2304 
-2316 YSKL
+2316 

>member
-110 SANTTSSNGNKTKI
+110 SANTTSSNGNRTKI

-186 NLQKSASNQNVSF
+186 NLKKSAGNQNVSF

-252 QTKLPTADELI
+252 QTKLPTADELKNKSTDELI

-299 KVNGIIDSH
+299 KVNGIVDSH
-308 LNEYLKAYDGVN
+308 LNEYLKAYEGVN

-326 LSVSMGNWKLQPE
+326 LSVSKGNWKLQPE

-429 NLTSWKDSPDFEK
+429 NLTSWKDSPDFES

-653 VAAGNVTVS
+653 VAAGNVSAT
-662 FDIIIDKVDLL
+662 FDIILDKVDLL

-711 DGAPGKLVDADAT
+711 DGAPGKLIDADAT

-765 IYGTGTDDF
+765 IYGTGSDDF

-829 SVEVESDDEG
+829 SVEVESDDDG

-863 QDPYFSAPKAKIKNY
+863 QDPYFNAPKAKIKNY

-886 PNSVMYLEPFTAQ
+886 PNSVLYLEPFTAK
-899 LKNLKNSTFV
+899 LKNLKNSTSV
-909 VFAIE
+909 VFSIE

-942 RLAVSPNDLNAVKK
+942 RLAASPNDLSAVKK

-968 MVTGDFAVQ
+968 IVTGDFAVQ

-990 FNTAVETKASILA
+990 FNTSVETKASILA
-1003 IQQFTPMFVMDES
+1003 IQQFTPVFVMNDEDL
-1016 EQAKLDVFSGN
+1016 AKLDVFSGN
-1027 DEIVASVINGQPNRA
+1027 DEVSATLINGQPNRA
-1042 ISFFNDEDNIDL
+1042 VQFFNDEQNVDL
-1054 EAPEQFDASGTA
+1054 TVPDTFDAAGQAKITIKGTDKRA
-1066 LIKIKGLDKRTNE
+1066 NEPFSIKGL
-1079 PFTLKALC
+1079 A
-1087 LGKTIDLKD
+1087 LGKTVDLKD
-1096 AVGQHPLSYH
+1096 AIGSSHTLQYH
-1106 IYAPIVAGS
+1106 IYKPALIDSA
-1115 SVSGGSNV
+1115 VSGGVNV
-1123 RADLSGK
+1123 KSELVGVRYDHS
-1130 HFDGLPVFD
+1130 LPKLDD
-1139 SHESTLDYGTEY
+1139 SDATLDYGTEY
-1151 TVTLNGLLPNSKASI
+1151 TFNVNNLLPNSKLAVEA
-1166 TSNQEGVKV
+1166 TNGAKV
-1175 SLLSEMTDDKGQIL
+1175 SLKSEQANDKGEATFVLHDIT
-1189 FKIAE
+1189 
-1194 IKDTAIKNVDLTLKY
+1194 DTSVKELAITLKY
-1209 HQTSSDEAVLAQN
+1209 HQTSSEKAILDEVYNLKLFN
-1222 YSFNLLDYSSQLRLE
+1222 YSSTLKLE
-1237 LDKDAVLNNG
+1237 LDKAQIVNNDEVHG
-1247 QVTAVLSGG
+1247 VLSGG
-1256 KPGEEVKWS
+1256 KPGEEIAWS
-1265 TDGSAA
+1265 VSGATE
-1271 IVSTED
+1271 IVSSD
-1277 KFNEQGVATAVVRG
+1277 AKFDEQGNAKVTVKG
-1291 DPVDHNGVAD
+1291 NPVDHDGVAD
-1301 VQSGSVIAESMSLP
+1301 VQDAGVTATTMSLAP
-1315 ALKHDFTVN
+1315 ISKAFKVA
-1324 LTQYKAQFN
+1324 LTQYHAEFKQG
-1333 QAPLSTYPQYP
+1333 PKYSYLSKDVTQVS
-1344 LTNGVTNDISKVAV
+1344 TNPDEVVL
-1358 DYKTAYTNGEL
+1358 DYKTEYPEQVVISGM
-1369 KIDNVLPSSAIEV
+1369 LPNSKVEV
-1382 VSSTNDLISSV
+1382 ATSTNDLVSPV
-1393 GGKADEHGVASFNIA
+1393 TGNTDANGDAVFKVA
-1408 PVNDLSLKQIS
+1408 PVNDLSLDSIS

-1427 EVGTKVSED
+1427 EVGTKVSD
-1436 FVLKMV
+1436 NFTLKMYKYV
-1442 PYALTLST
+1442 LSIAPKSDLKIVGYNSDVVTVSGGKPGEEIAWSVSGATEIVSSDAKFDEQGNAKVTVKGNPVDHDGVADVQDAGVTATTMSLAPISKAFKVALTQYHAEFKQGPKSSYPNYPLTNTGLTST
-1450 SPEKDTLTGY
+1450 IDDVTLDYKTAYSSAQLQLQNVLPNSKVEVISSTNDLVSLVGNGADANGVIKFNIAPNNDFSLKQLKFKIKYYATEASTKESDVFTLNMIPYSFKLTASPDKSTLTGY
-1460 EKVTAVLS
+1460 EKVTM
-1468 GGKPGEEVKWSTDGS
+1468 T
-1483 AAIVSTED
+1483 
-1491 KFNEQGVAT
+1491 
-1500 AVVRGD
+1500 
-1506 PVDHNGV
+1506 
-1513 ADVQSGSVIAESM
+1513 
-1526 SLPALKHDFTV
+1526 
-1537 NLTQYKAQFNQ
+1537 
-1548 APLSTYPQYPLTN
+1548 
-1561 GVTNDISKVAVD
+1561 
-1573 YKTAYTNGELK
+1573 
-1584 IDNVLPSSAI
+1584 
-1594 EVVSSTNDL
+1594 
-1603 ISSVGG
+1603 
-1609 KADEHGVA
+1609 
-1617 SFNIAPV
+1617 
-1624 NDLSLKQI
+1624 
-1632 SFKVKY
+1632 
-1638 YSTEVGTKVSED
+1638 
-1650 FVLKMVP
+1650 
-1657 YALTLSTSPEKDTL
+1657 
-1671 TGYEKVTAVLSGGK
+1671 LSGGK
-1685 PGEEVTWHNIG
+1685 PGEEVTWKNNQ
-1696 KIVIVSQENDSKF
+1696 KIVIVSQENNSKF
-1709 DANGNS
+1709 DNNGNS
-1715 QIVIAG
+1715 IIVIAG
-1721 APSENNGNA
+1721 APSENDGNP
-1730 VQETGSITATAMT
+1730 VSETGSIAAVAMGQNE
-1743 KPTLRK
+1743 LRK
-1749 DYKVVTND
+1749 EFSVVTNG
-1757 YTMVVTSA
+1757 YTMSVQSA
-1765 PTFSYPSAVALTSDL
+1765 PSFSYPNTVSSTSNLDVAEIDYKRTYNSGVVLT
-1780 SQAELDYNREYSN
+1780 
-1793 GTAVQLSGMAASR
+1793 GMAANRPVQIVDVQAVSNSR
-1806 PIRVAEVKA
+1806 AANNSSDLVVA
-1815 VTKSGSDMSLPA
+1815 T
-1827 STVTVASR
+1827 TR
-1835 KTATDGTAKL
+1835 KTTASGDLAL
-1845 NIASI
+1845 NIKPVS
-1850 TDPEIKKVKVKVRYP
+1850 DYNVKKIRFRVRYP

-1870 FKDSSEIVLPL
+1870 FKTSDYITIPL
-1881 HTYNLAVNYDKSE
+1881 HQYSLAIASDKSE
-1894 IVGDDTAK
+1894 IVGNGASS
-1902 VTVSGGKPGTAASIS
+1902 VTVSGGKPGEAVSVAI
-1917 LANNIS
+1917 NNKLL
-1923 GTAPATFDNSGNAVF
+1923 GTVPTKFDNSGNATF
-1938 TVKGVYPDATKGFTG
+1938 TVTGNPTNNGQAVTETGTITAQATSATN
-1953 SGTVTASSSLASTN
+1953 SS
-1967 VSKSIN
+1967 SKSIT
-1973 VKLNQ
+1973 VKTNQ
-1978 FNCNFSQGPAFT
+1978 FYCNFSQGPSFA
-1990 YPSTVATTT
+1990 YPATVATTT
-1999 TESSAKLDYK
+1999 TEASAQMDYK
-2009 RTYSN
+2009 RTYTN
-2014 GLILKDMAP
+2014 GLVLKDMAP
-2023 GKSIS
+2023 NRPIS
-2028 IASAQ
+2028 IASQQ
-2033 LVKADGT
+2033 LIKADNS
-2040 RQNWNGVTLASD
+2040 RVNWNGVSLASA
-2052 TVASDKTAKL
+2052 TTAADKTAKL
-2062 NIAQVS
+2062 NLAQVT
-2068 DYNFK
+2068 DYQYK

-2085 IGHLTSKEFILPLY
+2085 IGTLTSKEFIIPLH
-2099 QYNLAIASDK
+2099 QYSLAIASDK
-2109 SEIVGDDTAKVTVS
+2109 SEIVGDETAKITVS
-2123 GGKPGETVAWS
+2123 GGRPGETVSWS
-2134 NTGSGKILDGKSTTF
+2134 NTGSGTILSAGKSTTF
-2149 DDKGNAYATVQGIA
+2149 DAQGNAYATVQGTA
-2163 PFTNTVKTSVS
+2163 PFTGTINVLLNKNSVSLKVKRLEYFYFRSALPSGACGQTASLNKSFELSPYIKAGLIKSITVISNFDDYGSASINGITVGSCKLGEYHSCYDQKQTSVIDKS
-2174 TFSANLNNSI
+2174 NLKNINSLSAYATSWNDPFGVCASNGNGTA
-2184 QLVNIYTIKGSNVA
+2184 VDVTIK
-2198 ECHVFDIVEV
+2198 I
-2208 WKLLYILNISVKS
+2208 
-2221 NDIEKA
+2221 
-2227 YITAT
+2227 
-2232 LTAEGDDEFIFKLNN
+2232 
-2247 SYNMSL
+2247 
-2253 PSNAGSCMTCSAC
+2253 
-2266 GNYTNFY
+2266 NYY
-2273 KNSTKTFDVTQY
+2273 
-2285 LQDTNS
+2285 
-2291 IYVYFHNFSGGYS
+2291 
-2304 YKISNLEFTIKT
+2304 
-2316 YSKL
+2316 